1 MPEQTPNLNA
11 ALAAFQAELP
21 RVTKGATGQV
31 GNKRDYKYADLA
43 DVTEVALPLLAKQGL
58 SFTAIPDVRDGM
70 FGLRCVLRHS
80 SGEEDSGF
88 YPLPGLGTAPQQ
100 VGSAI
105 TYARRYALCAAT
117 GIAPDGDDDDAAS
130 AQQGHESFD
139 DARPA
144 TRGSSWQAPANPHSR
159 KADRSRG
166 PMEDD
171 PWASE
176 VPTNGGRATSG
187 TARPNGGSSARPS
200 EDPEELPGSSTPQQ
214 HRDIAIRLGN
224 RNITDRAERLAFCAE
239 VTGRPIGSAKDLSY
253 AEAARVLKLT
263 EGANA

>member
-1 MPEQTPNLNA
+1 MADQTPNLNA

-21 RVTKGATGQV
+21 RVTKSATGQV

-58 SFTAIPDVRDGM
+58 SFTAIPDVRAGM
-70 FGLRCVLRHS
+70 FGLRCVLRHK

-144 TRGSSWQAPANPHSR
+144 TRGSSWRPPTNPHTR

-166 PMEDD
+166 PMAED
-171 PWASE
+171 PWATDALAE
-176 VPTNGGRATSG
+176 DAPG
-187 TARPNGGSSARPS
+187 T
-200 EDPEELPGSSTPQQ
+200 STP
-214 HRDIAIRLGN
+214 
-224 RNITDRAERLAFCAE
+224 
-239 VTGRPIGSAKDLSY
+239 
-253 AEAARVLKLT
+253 
-263 EGANA
+263 

>member
-1 MPEQTPNLNA
+1 MPEQTPNLNG

-139 DARPA
+139 DAQP
-144 TRGSSWQAPANPHSR
+144 TRGSSWRPPANPHSR

-171 PWASE
+171 PWATAPAADSAE
-176 VPTNGGRATSG
+176 DRPG
-187 TARPNGGSSARPS
+187 T
-200 EDPEELPGSSTPQQ
+200 STPDQ
-214 HRDIAIRLGN
+214 HRQIAIRLGN
-224 RNITDRAERLAFCAE
+224 RGITAREDRIAFCQEITAPDRIAS
-239 VTGRPIGSAKDLSY
+239 GLPPIESAKDLSY
-253 AEAARVLKLT
+253 AEAVKVLKLT